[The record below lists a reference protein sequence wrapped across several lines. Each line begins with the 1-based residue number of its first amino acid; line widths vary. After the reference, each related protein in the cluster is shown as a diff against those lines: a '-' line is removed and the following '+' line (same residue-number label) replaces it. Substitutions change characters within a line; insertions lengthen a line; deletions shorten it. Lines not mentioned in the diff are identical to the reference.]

1 MPHQTPLIGMLVG
14 GFVFA
19 YLCGMIA
26 VRLRL
31 PPLVGYLL
39 AGVIVGPFTP
49 GFVVDPTL
57 APELAE
63 VGVIL
68 LMFGVGLHFSLKDL
82 LSVKHI
88 AIPGAIVQIA
98 MATLMGMGLAH
109 LLGWSMGAGFLFGL
123 SLSVASTVVLLTALQ
138 ERQLVDTEHG
148 RIAIGWLIVEDIAM
162 VLALVL
168 IPTLS
173 MALISD
179 AESSTVSS
187 SAIVL
192 AIVLTIA
199 KIVAFIA
206 VMLVGGGKAI
216 PWILERTVRT
226 GSRELFRLAILA
238 IALGVAFGA
247 SYVFGVSFA
256 LGAFFA
262 GMILGESEL
271 SHRAAKESLPLRESF
286 SVLFFVSVGMLFNPQ
301 VLLDHPLAL
310 LATFAIIFIGKSIAA
325 YAIVRLFR
333 YPTHTGLTIAASLAQ
348 IGEFSFILATLGVN
362 LHIFPEMAKDL
373 ILAGAILSI
382 LFNPL
387 AFYGI
392 GILEK
397 LLTRHASKTLNP
409 EITEEIRLPHS
420 TLKQH
425 AILIGFDRVGKL
437 IAEELRKKSIPFVV
451 IGVTHDQYLDLKKE
465 GVEGLYGNWSQ
476 EDFLLAAN
484 ITEAKWLLVSSSD
497 PIESGQMIE
506 LARSYQTDV
515 EIIARAYSDNAIAQ
529 LKKYGADHIITGDY
543 PIALGMMEY
552 LSR

>member
-216 PWILERTVRT
+216 P
-226 GSRELFRLAILA
+226 
-238 IALGVAFGA
+238 
-247 SYVFGVSFA
+247 
-256 LGAFFA
+256 
-262 GMILGESEL
+262 
-271 SHRAAKESLPLRESF
+271 
-286 SVLFFVSVGMLFNPQ
+286 
-301 VLLDHPLAL
+301 
-310 LATFAIIFIGKSIAA
+310 
-325 YAIVRLFR
+325 
-333 YPTHTGLTIAASLAQ
+333 
-348 IGEFSFILATLGVN
+348 
-362 LHIFPEMAKDL
+362 
-373 ILAGAILSI
+373 
-382 LFNPL
+382 
-387 AFYGI
+387 
-392 GILEK
+392 
-397 LLTRHASKTLNP
+397 
-409 EITEEIRLPHS
+409 
-420 TLKQH
+420 
-425 AILIGFDRVGKL
+425 
-437 IAEELRKKSIPFVV
+437 
-451 IGVTHDQYLDLKKE
+451 
-465 GVEGLYGNWSQ
+465 
-476 EDFLLAAN
+476 
-484 ITEAKWLLVSSSD
+484 
-497 PIESGQMIE
+497 
-506 LARSYQTDV
+506 
-515 EIIARAYSDNAIAQ
+515 
-529 LKKYGADHIITGDY
+529 
-543 PIALGMMEY
+543 
-552 LSR
+552 